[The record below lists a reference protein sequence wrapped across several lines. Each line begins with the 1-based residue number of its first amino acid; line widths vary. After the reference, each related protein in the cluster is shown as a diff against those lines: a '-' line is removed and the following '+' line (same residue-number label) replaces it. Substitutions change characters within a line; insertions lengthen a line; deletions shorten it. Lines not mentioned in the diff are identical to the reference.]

1 MFETLE
7 EMREKSQRPLDRGD
21 PILMYSMYVVVGLF
35 YLIEGVR
42 RHHPFGAVV
51 GAVVLLLSLIW
62 LITTLRSPVPVTR
75 RDLWVRGQIVIC
87 ILMAYEIAYTVAPRL
102 T

>member
-7 EMREKSQRPLDRGD
+7 DVLEKSKRLLDRRW
-21 PILMYSMYVVVGLF
+21 PPLMYSTYVVVGLF
-35 YLIEGVR
+35 CLIEGVR

-51 GAVVLLLSLIW
+51 GAVVFLLSLIW
-62 LITTLRSPVPVTR
+62 LTTTIRSPVPVTR
-75 RDLWVRGQIVIC
+75 RDLWVRGQIVIW